1 MASDKERKF
10 QMVLINRDSSIWT
23 RNFSLLF
30 LSHML
35 SSAGVYMV
43 NTLLPLYS
51 RSMGATDTIIG
62 FVSSAFYL
70 VALASRPFSGPA
82 IDAFDKKVLFIILTF
97 GNALCMF
104 GYSTAASLGWI
115 IFFRMMHGI
124 TYGSQAALCLAMASG
139 SLPKEKLSSGVA
151 TYALSNV
158 LPQALAPGLG
168 LSLSEKYGYR
178 TVYMISAIIIAAAAA
193 MGFLMDYSD
202 HERKPFRIN
211 LHSVFAVEAAVPVLI
226 LFLMGVAASASS
238 SFMVL
243 HVNDRGVEG
252 LKYYYTISAI
262 CLVLFR
268 PLTGTLSDKYG
279 IKKVII
285 PCFLIWIVFFL
296 NLSTVDS
303 TWRLWLGAVLS
314 AAGFSSAHTLL
325 QALTMRVTPSSRRGA
340 ASSSCYIGY
349 DGGTFLGGIITG
361 KIADMIGYSKLF
373 LVSIVPVVLCI
384 LIMII
389 WTSRNGGIK
398 YPED

>member
-1 MASDKERKF
+1 MA
-10 QMVLINRDSSIWT
+10 LINKDSGIWT
-23 RNFSLLF
+23 RNFTLLF

-51 RSMGATDTIIG
+51 RSMGATDSVIG
-62 FVSSAFYL
+62 LVSSAFYL
-70 VALASRPFSGPA
+70 IALASRPFSGPA
-82 IDAFDKKVLFIILTF
+82 IDAFDKKILFIILTF

-115 IFFRMMHGI
+115 IFFRMMHGV

-158 LPQALAPGLG
+158 LPQALAPGIG
-168 LSLSEKYGYR
+168 LSLSEKYGFR
-178 TVYMISAIIIAAAAA
+178 TVYMISGIIIAAAAA

-226 LFLMGVAASASS
+226 LFLTGVAASSTS

-243 HVNDRGVEG
+243 HVNDRAVDG
-252 LKYYYTISAI
+252 LQYYYTISAI

-279 IKKVII
+279 IKNVII
-285 PCFLIWIVFFL
+285 PCFMIYIVFFVI
-296 NLSTVDS
+296 LSNIS
-303 TWRLWLGAVLS
+303 SKWELWLCAVLS

-349 DGGTFLGGIITG
+349 DAGTFIGGIITG
-361 KIADMIGYSKLF
+361 KIAELIGYSKLF
-373 LVSIVPVVLCI
+373 LVSIIPVVCCI

-389 WTSRNGGIK
+389 WTHRNGGIK
-398 YPED
+398 YPEE

>member
-1 MASDKERKF
+1 MALNNDKT
-10 QMVLINRDSSIWT
+10 IWT
-23 RNFSLLF
+23 RNFILLF
-30 LSHML
+30 VSHML

-51 RSMGATDTIIG
+51 RSMGATDAVIG
-62 FVSSAFYL
+62 FISSAFYMI
-70 VALASRPFSGPA
+70 ALASRPISGPA
-82 IDAFDKKVLFIILTF
+82 IDAFDKKILFLILTF

-115 IFFRMMHGI
+115 IFFRMLHGI

-178 TVYMISAIIIAAAAA
+178 MVYMVAGVLIAISAC

-202 HERKPFRIN
+202 HERKKFAIN
-211 LHSVFAVEAAVPVLI
+211 LNSIFAHEALVPVI
-226 LFLMGVAASASS
+226 MLFLTGFAASATS

-243 HVNDRGVEG
+243 HVNDRGVPG
-252 LKYYYTISAI
+252 LNYYYTISAI

-268 PLTGTLSDKYG
+268 PLTGKLSDRYG
-279 IKKVII
+279 VQKVVI
-285 PCFLIWIVFFL
+285 PCFCLYIVYFL
-296 NLSTVDS
+296 VMANVSS
-303 TWRLWLGAVLS
+303 RWELWLCAVIS
-314 AAGFSSAHTLL
+314 AAGFSSAHTQL
-325 QALTMRVTPSSRRGA
+325 QALTMKLTPTSRRGA
-340 ASSSCYIGY
+340 ASSSCYLGY
-349 DGGTFLGGIITG
+349 DAGTFLGGIITG
-361 KIADMIGYSKLF
+361 KIAEYTGYSKLF
-373 LVSIVPVVLCI
+373 LLCI
-384 LIMII
+384 IPISLCIMIMAV
-389 WTSRNGGIK
+389 WSHKGGIK